1 MEGSLGG
8 GGGFRIL
15 FVFWSGYSISS
26 SGFQPA
32 DKYETETK
40 KHPPATTGNLWDILV
55 ESKLCMK
62 FVILFV
68 TIKGRYITTI

>member
-8 GGGFRIL
+8 EED
-15 FVFWSGYSISS
+15 
-26 SGFQPA
+26 SGFYLFSDPVIQFPRLGFSRLTNMKLRLKNTHQPPLVI
-32 DKYETETK
+32 Y
-40 KHPPATTGNLWDILV
+40 GILV